1 MTEAPKRI
9 GMFGGSFDPPH
20 VGHIFCARV
29 AAEQLEL
36 DRLLII
42 PTARQP
48 HKLDG
53 ASAPDAV
60 RCDMVQA
67 LIGDDP
73 LFELSRIEI
82 NRGGVSYTV
91 DTLKALAELY
101 PSPHHIIYCLI
112 GSDALAQ
119 IDTWR
124 DTETISSLARLAVM
138 TRPGNELKEIQNRW
152 TERVDK
158 VDIPRLEISS
168 TYIRQRIAAGLPVRS
183 IVGAAV
189 DDIIKQHRLYRN

>member
-20 VGHIFCARV
+20 VGHIFCVRV
-29 AAEQLEL
+29 AAEQLKL

-48 HKLDG
+48 HKLAG

-60 RCDMVQA
+60 RCEMVQA
-67 LIGDDP
+67 LIWDDP
-73 LFELSRIEI
+73 LFKLSLIEI

-91 DTLKALAELY
+91 DTLKTLARLY
-101 PSPHHIIYCLI
+101 PSPQHKLYCLI
-112 GSDALAQ
+112 GSDALAK

-124 DTETISSLARLAVM
+124 DTETIFSLARVAVM
-138 TRPGNELKEIQNRW
+138 TRPGNELKGIQNRW
-152 TERVDK
+152 AGRVDK

-183 IVGAAV
+183 IVGASV